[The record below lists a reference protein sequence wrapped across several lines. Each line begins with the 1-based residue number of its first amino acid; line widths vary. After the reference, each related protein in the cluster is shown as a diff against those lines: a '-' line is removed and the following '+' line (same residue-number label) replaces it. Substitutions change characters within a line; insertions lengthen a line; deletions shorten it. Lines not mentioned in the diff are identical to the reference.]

1 MRLDKYLSN
10 AGIGSRKDVK
20 KMIKDE
26 RVLVN
31 NHLVKSEKFNV
42 DENKDIV
49 LLDNQ
54 KIDYRQFYY
63 VLINKPQNYV
73 SSTLMERN
81 YPPITDLVSEYSF
94 ANLFPVGRLDVD
106 TVGVLLLTNNG
117 TLAHKLISPKYPVD
131 KVYLVETDYPLQK
144 EMIVAFE
151 KGVILDGERLLP
163 AKLEI
168 LSTNK
173 ARVTIH
179 QGKYHQVKR
188 MFAHYGLTVISLER
202 EKFAFLTKGNLK
214 QGEYRLLTDEEVNN
228 LISLVE
234 VK

>member
-117 TLAHKLISPKYPVD
+117 TLAHKLISPKYHVD

-228 LISLVE
+228 LISLVDG
-234 VK
+234 K